1 MLQRTYNAHVECRSR
16 AGPMN
21 ARSLAFTAI
30 ILAAGLGLSAC
41 VGTYD
46 DGYTQTRLQYQP
58 SPNHYYDNGYEQRRG
73 SSYRQYPNASPDQ
86 TRWNDPWWR
95 GTIYSR
101 NSYSYER

>member
-1 MLQRTYNAHVECRSR
+1 MLQRKYSVHPECRSR

-21 ARSLAFTAI
+21 ARALVCAAVI
-30 ILAAGLGLSAC
+30 VAAGLGLTAC

-58 SPNHYYDNGYEQRRG
+58 SPNYYYDNGYEQRRR

-86 TRWNDPWWR
+86 RRWDDSWWR